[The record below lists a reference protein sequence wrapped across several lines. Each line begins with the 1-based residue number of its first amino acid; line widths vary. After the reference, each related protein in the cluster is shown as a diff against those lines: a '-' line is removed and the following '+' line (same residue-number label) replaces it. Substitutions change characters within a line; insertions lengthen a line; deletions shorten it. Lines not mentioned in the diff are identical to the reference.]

1 MIKGIINS
9 ACILAII
16 VSALVYSSCTESSGN
31 SAGDNNS
38 AAEPV
43 KEENE
48 VAEQPF
54 DLYGIDTTAYIRV
67 PGKVRRNQ
75 FLSEILDD
83 YGVDYPLINKL
94 IINSGDSFDVRK
106 IKTGNKYTLYLK
118 PGTENRLE
126 YMVYEHD
133 NINHYILDL
142 RNDPNVRKI
151 EKPVT
156 TRLRYSSGIIET
168 SLWNT
173 MLDNDLHPMLAIELS
188 EIYAWSVDFFG
199 LKQGDSFKVIYEEE
213 YIDTVSNGIRRILA
227 ASFSHAGSEIY
238 AIPLIQDGEESYYD
252 LEGNSLRKAFLKAP
266 LRFSRISSRYSNSRM
281 HPILRIRRPHHGVDY
296 AAPAG
301 TPVLA
306 IGDGRII
313 MREYQRGGGR
323 IVKIRHNSIYTTAY
337 MHLRAYGKGITLGKY
352 VKQGDIIGYVG
363 STGLSTGP
371 HLDFRF
377 YKNGHAVDPLKVK
390 APPVLPVSE
399 DNMEKFGK
407 VSSVMYE
414 LINSF

>member
-1 MIKGIINS
+1 MIRYIKIIS
-9 ACILAII
+9 CSLIILLS
-16 VSALVYSSCTESSGN
+16 VLLYNSCTESSGFIPE
-31 SAGDNNS
+31 AGDSDKEVLINKDKLP
-38 AAEPV
+38 EPTL
-43 KEENE
+43 
-48 VAEQPF
+48 
-54 DLYGIDTTAYIRV
+54 DLYGIDTTSYIRI
-67 PGKVRRNQ
+67 PGKVKRNQ
-75 FLSEILDD
+75 FLSEILND
-83 YGVDYPLINKL
+83 YNIDYPLINKL
-94 IINSGDSFDVRK
+94 INNSGDIFDVRK
-106 IKTGNKYTLYLK
+106 IKSGNKYTLYLK

-142 RNDPNVRKI
+142 RDDPHVRKI
-151 EKPVT
+151 KRPVNT
-156 TRLRYSSGIIET
+156 ELRYSSGTIET
-168 SLWNT
+168 SLWDT
-173 MLDNDLHPMLAIELS
+173 MLENDLHPMLAIELS
-188 EIYAWSVDFFG
+188 EIYAWSIDFFG
-199 LKQGDSFKVIYEEE
+199 LQKGDSFKVIYEEE
-213 YIDTVSNGIRRILA
+213 YIDTISNGIGRIIA
-227 ASFSHAGSEIY
+227 ASFSHAGSEFH

-266 LRFSRISSRYSNSRM
+266 LRFSRISSRYSNSRL

-296 AAPAG
+296 AAPTG

-313 MREYQRGGGR
+313 MREYQSGGGR

-337 MHLRAYGKGITLGKY
+337 MHLSGYGKGIAVGKY

-377 YKNGHAVDPLKVK
+377 YKNGQAVDPLKVE

-399 DNMEKFGK
+399 DNIEKFEK
-407 VSSVMYE
+407 VSRVMYE
-414 LINSF
+414 MINSF

>member
-1 MIKGIINS
+1 MIKDIINS
-9 ACILAII
+9 GSILII
-16 VSALVYSSCTESSGN
+16 IISALLYNSCTESSGN
-31 SAGDNNS
+31 IAVVGSNVANPVEEK
-38 AAEPV
+38 AETP
-43 KEENE
+43 E
-48 VAEQPF
+48 PTLDF
-54 DLYGIDTTAYIRV
+54 YGIDTTAYIRI
-67 PGKVRRNQ
+67 PGKVKRNQ
-75 FLSEILDD
+75 FLSEILYD
-83 YGVDYPLINKL
+83 YGIDYPLINKL
-94 IINSGDSFDVRK
+94 IDNSGDIFDVRK
-106 IKTGNKYTLYLK
+106 IQAGNKYTLYLT
-118 PGTENRLE
+118 PGTEKRLK

-133 NINHYILDL
+133 NINHYILDF
-142 RNDPNVRKI
+142 RDEPCVREI
-151 EKPVT
+151 ERPVKT
-156 TRLRYSSGIIET
+156 ELRYSSGTIET

-173 MLDNDLHPMLAIELS
+173 MIDNDLHPMLAIELS
-188 EIYAWSVDFFG
+188 EIYAWSIDFFG
-199 LKQGDSFKVIYEEE
+199 LQKGDSFKVIYEEE
-213 YIDTVSNGIRRILA
+213 YIDTISNGIKHILA

-266 LRFSRISSRYSNSRM
+266 LRFSRISSRYSNSRL

-301 TPVLA
+301 TPVHA
-306 IGDGRII
+306 IGDGRVI
-313 MREYQRGGGR
+313 MREYQGGAGR
-323 IVKIRHNSIYTTAY
+323 IVKIRHNSVYTTAY
-337 MHLRAYGKGITLGKY
+337 MHLRAYGKGITVGKY

-399 DNMEKFGK
+399 DNIEKFDK